1 MRDSTLFFTGMYF
14 LCGGMSVIIAS
25 SINIYQLNQLEQKQ
39 FALEK
44 TRIQESKSYRSKTYR
59 NLV

>member
-1 MRDSTLFFTGMYF
+1 MCDSTLFFTGMYF
-14 LCGGMSVIIAS
+14 LCGGISVIIAS
-25 SINIYQLNQLEQKQ
+25 SMNIYQLNKLEEKQ

-59 NLV
+59 SYA